1 MTETISTA
9 AVPTTDLEE
18 QVKRRIDQIVSND
31 PQLAAL
37 LPEDSVTE
45 AVNEPD
51 LPLVEVVRRLLEGY
65 GDRPAL
71 GQRAFEFVTGDETV
85 RP

>member
-18 QVKRRIDQIVSND
+18 QVKRRIEQVVSND

-45 AVNEPD
+45 AVTSPIY
-51 LPLVEVVRRLLEGY
+51 RWSR
-65 GDRPAL
+65 
-71 GQRAFEFVTGDETV
+71 
-85 RP
+85 